1 MKRRYVVMIM
11 LLILVVPLNAYAGD
25 PTDTIKVYVDEI
37 LSALNASSSEDSKK
51 EKIKQ
56 IAGRMFDFQSMS
68 KATLGKN
75 WKKLDKDQRPEF
87 IRLLRSKLEN
97 AYISKIMAY
106 TDEKSV
112 FIKERPLSK
121 TRIEVQSNLV
131 TRNAEIPM
139 YYRMLRM
146 NDQWKVYD
154 VIIEGV
160 SLIKNYRTQ
169 FRNILSKQS
178 PGELLEVMRKNAEKT

>member
-1 MKRRYVVMIM
+1 M
-11 LLILVVPLNAYAGD
+11 LVVPLATYAAD
-25 PTDTIKVYVDEI
+25 PTATVKAYVDEV
-37 LSALNASSSEDSKK
+37 LNVLNDSSAETGRSDNSKK
-51 EKIKQ
+51 EEIRKI
-56 IAGRMFDFQSMS
+56 AARMFDYASMS

-75 WKKLDKDQRPEF
+75 WKKLDKDQRREF
-87 IRLLRSKLEN
+87 IRLLRSILEN
-97 AYISKIMAY
+97 AYISKMLGY
-106 TDEKSV
+106 TDEKTV

-131 TRNAEIPM
+131 TNRAEIPM
-139 YYRMLRM
+139 HYRMLRM

-169 FRNILSKQS
+169 FRKILAKQ
-178 PGELLEVMRKNAEKT
+178 PPEELLQIMRNKVGEI